1 MGNLT
6 IALVFVLTLN
16 VLMML
21 AQASIMDLNPEG
33 PEFYNRDG
41 TILESFNTGELGDD
55 PVLDTQAITDNL
67 PEAEGTISATTG
79 NLFTD
84 TFASIRNWFAKTT
97 GLAYLY
103 GIVSA
108 PYNMLKAMHLPNAF
122 TYAIGT
128 LWYGITF
135 FLIVSFFWGKGD

>member
-6 IALVFVLTLN
+6 LALVFVLTLN

-21 AQASIMDLNPEG
+21 AQASIMDMNPDG
-33 PEFYNRDG
+33 TQFYNREG
-41 TILESFNTGELGDD
+41 TLLESFNKGELDGD
-55 PVLDTQAITDNL
+55 PILDTQSTTGVL

-84 TFASIRNWFAKTT
+84 TFASIKNWFAKQT
-97 GLAYLY
+97 GLAYLS

-122 TYAIGT
+122 VYAMGT
-128 LWYGITF
+128 LWYGITL

>member
-6 IALVFVLTLN
+6 IALVFVLVLN
-16 VLMML
+16 VLMFL
-21 AQASIMDLNPEG
+21 AQATIMDLNPEG
-33 PEFYNRDG
+33 TQFHNREG
-41 TILESFNTGELGDD
+41 TMLESFNKGELDED
-55 PVLDTQAITDNL
+55 PILDTQSITDDL

-84 TFASIRNWFAKTT
+84 IFSSVKNWFAKAT

-103 GIVSA
+103 GILSA

-128 LWYGITF
+128 LWYGITL
-135 FLIVSFFWGKGD
+135 FLIVSFFWGKD